1 MLIACA
7 FGVPTLLCLWVY
19 TLLYVRQNLFLQYLP
34 LVLFSVILGVT
45 VQSLGQSIS
54 RRSSGLPARSSDSQ
68 TRLLSWSVLLY
79 ITLCLGYRALFPGH
93 FSGGLNLLVA
103 LLLVATGIMVCARF
117 RPLQAGLTLA
127 LLTFVHSLPLLGRLR
142 GHTLSGGPL
151 LLGVVSELVLS
162 TVLALM
168 SSASWTQLA
177 LDQSEAAQHTDGIP
191 VAHRSP
197 DQAQQPAKPLQP
209 NRGADV
215 RDEGGSGGS
224 SGQTSKRQT
233 GFRPPHCWRCGG

>member
-79 ITLCLGYRALFPGH
+79 INAVPGVPGLVSRALQRRPEPARGAAASGH
-93 FSGGLNLLVA
+93 RDHGLRAVQAPASRTDTGATHLCPQPASARQAARPYPERRATAAGRGLGTDA
-103 LLLVATGIMVCARF
+103 LDRAGPDVQRLMDATGARPV
-117 RPLQAGLTLA
+117 R
-127 LLTFVHSLPLLGRLR
+127 
-142 GHTLSGGPL
+142 GGPAYRWN
-151 LLGVVSELVLS
+151 
-162 TVLALM
+162 TCRAPI
-168 SSASWTQLA
+168 T
-177 LDQSEAAQHTDGIP
+177 
-191 VAHRSP
+191 
-197 DQAQQPAKPLQP
+197 
-209 NRGADV
+209 
-215 RDEGGSGGS
+215 
-224 SGQTSKRQT
+224 
-233 GFRPPHCWRCGG
+233 